1 MRKIVWCTWIKY
13 AITSQWD
20 GSPAEGAHCQ
30 PWWFKFNYR
39 PYMVEGETHIVYV
52 NLLTFASMPM
62 CECTHTNTHK
72 IDKYTNKQMQENY
85 VIITS
90 KPIFTDLYH
99 LVLIY
104 GNQKLNMTGI
114 LLS

>member
-1 MRKIVWCTWIKY
+1 MLIFRPLQAYQCV
-13 AITSQWD
+13 S
-20 GSPAEGAHCQ
+20 AHTQ
-30 PWWFKFNYR
+30 
-39 PYMVEGETHIVYV
+39 TH
-52 NLLTFASMPM
+52 
-62 CECTHTNTHK
+62 THK
-72 IDKYTNKQMQENY
+72 IDKYKNKQMQENY